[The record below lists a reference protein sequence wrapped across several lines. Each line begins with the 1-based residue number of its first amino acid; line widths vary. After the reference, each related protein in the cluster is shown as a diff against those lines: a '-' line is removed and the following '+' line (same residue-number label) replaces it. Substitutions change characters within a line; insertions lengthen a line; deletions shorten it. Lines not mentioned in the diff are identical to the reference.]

1 MSNPRTRINLAL
13 LALVLVLGA
22 LALWGPA
29 PEDPAA
35 PREYPPLTPME
46 ADQVR
51 HVTIERPGLEGAIR
65 LRRGDDDR
73 WTVTLPGRES
83 PLPADTFKAERLAE
97 LAEARVYDRFPA
109 TDPGA
114 YGLDAPRATVTL
126 NAATLRFGTTEPLR
140 HRRYVL
146 ADGQVNLIDD
156 HYFDA
161 ISNTPAN
168 WVDKALLPGAPA
180 LAAVRLPDLTV
191 RRDET
196 GWTMEPAPP
205 EAPSADALQAFVDAW
220 RHARAL
226 TVKLPDE
233 PPAGEEEV
241 VLVLADGG
249 ERRFRLVQR
258 RPRLQL
264 WDPERRVLYE
274 FAAYTSERLLDPAR
288 HEPQDEE
295 EGTTESDAPDGAR

>member
-29 PEDPAA
+29 PEQAGA
-35 PREYPPLTPME
+35 PQENPPLTPMR

-51 HVTIERPGLEGAIR
+51 HVAIERPGLDGPIR
-65 LRRGDDDR
+65 LTRGDDDR
-73 WTVTLPGRES
+73 WTVTLPGRGA
-83 PLPADTFKAERLAE
+83 PLPADTFKADRLAE

-109 TDPGA
+109 GTDLAA
-114 YGLDAPRATVTL
+114 YGLDRPRATVTL
-126 NAATLRFGTTEPLR
+126 NAVVLRFGATEPLR

-146 ADGQVNLIDD
+146 ADGHVHLIDD
-156 HYFDA
+156 RYFDA
-161 ISNTPAN
+161 IANTPAN

-191 RRDET
+191 RRGED
-196 GWTMEPAPP
+196 GWTVEPAQSL
-205 EAPSADALQAFVDAW
+205 SADALQAFVDAW

-226 TVKLPDE
+226 TVKLPE
-233 PPAGEEEV
+233 AAPEGKGTV
-241 VLVLADGG
+241 VLELADGG
-249 ERRFRLVQR
+249 ERVFELVQR
-258 RPRLQL
+258 EPRLQL

-274 FAAYTSERLLDPAR
+274 FAAYTSERLLDPSR

-295 EGTTESDAPDGAR
+295 ATTDGADGA